1 MYKRG
6 FIIFGVVSLTMG
18 NSRLPIRYGLAAH
31 AERLRRALLSQ
42 FSRVSRVPELLSDI
56 HLPRLLFSLSVYA
69 KNSRVSIKSVLH
81 LRIFRVKMLLH
92 IDYIMPRR
100 CFPY

>member
-1 MYKRG
+1 M
-6 FIIFGVVSLTMG
+6 FGVVSLTMG

-31 AERLRRALLSQ
+31 AERLRRTFLSQ
-42 FSRVSRVPELLSDI
+42 SRSISRVPELLSDI

-69 KNSRVSIKSVLH
+69 KNSRVSIKSVL
-81 LRIFRVKMLLH
+81 LPRIFRVKMLLH

-100 CFPY
+100 RFPY